1 MRSDPL
7 PRSADVAWCC
17 WGALSVHAAAALCVC
32 VCSLSRAG
40 VFVTILGTGSRLN
53 HTRAGRKCTHN
64 SLKGGKDAAAVSFDC
79 LDFFLTPP
87 SGSQVDRV
95 MDSSHTWPNC
105 LKPPSVS
112 GRVRCFPQG
121 PTAEGLW
128 IFKACCERPGVKRCF
143 VINGLKQRS
152 NDLKTK
158 ADRNKNKNP
167 CFSRNLHYK

>member
-7 PRSADVAWCC
+7 PLSADVAWCC
-17 WGALSVHAAAALCVC
+17 CGALSMHAAAALCVC
-32 VCSLSRAG
+32 VFFESGRCVCHDSWYWFTVKSH
-40 VFVTILGTGSRLN
+40 TGREEMYPQFFES
-53 HTRAGRKCTHN
+53 
-64 SLKGGKDAAAVSFDC
+64 GGKTQLPFRSTALIF
-79 LDFFLTPP
+79 FFLAPP
-87 SGSQVDRV
+87 GSQVDRV

-105 LKPPSVS
+105 LKLPRVS